1 MAIRRNMRPQSLL
14 WLKALPR
21 ALQNGLP
28 VASLP
33 QVDEAAAAIEILPS
47 SETSTIAAQHII
59 TLGPWPEVRKRTPY
73 PASYILDVSKLRG
86 MENGKFY
93 HFEVG
98 TRESEGALQSRI
110 RWWRFRSELAQH
122 PDLTSPGE
130 SLSPKVS
137 YSLGMS
143 RFKAVAQLA
152 IPPRFEYRNSIQPTT
167 VSLSNPTDIT
177 VSVEV
182 TLKAASIYT
191 IYSQSLTDQPHTTVL
206 HDRINLFCFDL
217 VDLDTQEIISGEAR
231 MSMEPGPERRLF
243 QLIWADNASEN
254 LSTKKSIT

>member
-1 MAIRRNMRPQSLL
+1 
-14 WLKALPR
+14 
-21 ALQNGLP
+21 
-28 VASLP
+28 VASP
-33 QVDEAAAAIEILPS
+33 SQVDEAAAAIEILPS

-59 TLGPWPEVRKRTPY
+59 TLGPWSEVRRRTPY
-73 PASYILDVSKLRG
+73 PVSYTLDVSKLRG
-86 MENGKFY
+86 MEDGKVY

-98 TRESEGALQSRI
+98 TRESEDALQSRI

-152 IPPRFEYRNSIQPTT
+152 IPPRFEYRISIQPTT
-167 VSLSNPTDIT
+167 VSLSNPTGIT

-191 IYSQSLTDQPHTTVL
+191 VYSERLTYQPHTTVL

-217 VDLDTQEIISGEAR
+217 VGLEVISGEAR
-231 MSMEPGPERRLF
+231 DVDGTRAGAPDFPANLGRQRFREFIPEKVSHEAHIWVPGEGPNELTGRF
-243 QLIWADNASEN
+243 KA
-254 LSTKKSIT
+254 